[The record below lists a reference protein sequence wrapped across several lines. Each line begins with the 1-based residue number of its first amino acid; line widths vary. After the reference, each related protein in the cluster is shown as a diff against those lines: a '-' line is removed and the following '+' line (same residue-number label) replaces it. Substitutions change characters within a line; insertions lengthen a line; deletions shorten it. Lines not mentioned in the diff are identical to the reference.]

1 MTNEEWEQA
10 LAWAEY
16 RAQRQRRLW
25 HVALREEV
33 WDTVCALAAAAWVYL
48 WLLAVFGAIAL
59 LGAIVGPHL
68 PHADP
73 PPGGWAP
80 YEHDGGACNRMDD
93 TGCD

>member
-16 RAQRQRRLW
+16 NAQKQARPW
-25 HVALREEV
+25 HVKAWEV
-33 WDTVCALAAAAWVYL
+33 TWGTVCGLAIMVWVWLRVALVAGLIYGV
-48 WLLAVFGAIAL
+48 LAFIGA
-59 LGAIVGPHL
+59 HL
-68 PHADP
+68 PESTP